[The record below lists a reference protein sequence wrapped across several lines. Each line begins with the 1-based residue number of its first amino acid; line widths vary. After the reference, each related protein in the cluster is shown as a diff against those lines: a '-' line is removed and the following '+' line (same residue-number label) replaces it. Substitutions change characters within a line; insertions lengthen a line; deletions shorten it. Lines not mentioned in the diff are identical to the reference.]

1 MYMLTCEKKTPTRP
15 QNTKAMFGFQKVWG
29 KCEGKKIERKS
40 RKKKWRKIKNRFKV
54 NELFLRTTS
63 YFCSH
68 LNLLCKD

>member
-40 RKKKWRKIKNRFKV
+40 KKKKKKKKV
-54 NELFLRTTS
+54 KEN
-63 YFCSH
+63 
-68 LNLLCKD
+68 KK